1 MTGQHK
7 KTKTGSHLLL
17 ESVEDG
23 FNHGGNAQIA
33 KQVNI
38 RFRSY
43 MSRSNLLMYS
53 LQSRSC

>member
-7 KTKTGSHLLL
+7 ITKTGSNLLL
-17 ESVEDG
+17 QSVEDG

-43 MSRSNLLMYS
+43 MLRPNLLM
-53 LQSRSC
+53 